1 MIRKILMIVSAACFV
16 FAVPARAQAPDAGD
30 GSTTTGE
37 TAKEGDSDGPPR
49 FWQASVG
56 GGHFMVALDRIVS
69 VSRHK
74 YLLDGAVIVDE
85 VTVDTV
91 GQALARFYYIEPVTS
106 AAGGSTASDVT
117 KRAQELLD
125 KASERVGG
133 GLEDMVGKKYGV
145 TSHAKSI
152 EYRIMSANTLT
163 ALYGSVR
170 KAWETGRGRQ
180 FNAK

>member
-1 MIRKILMIVSAACFV
+1 MIRKILMIVSAALFV
-16 FAVPARAQAPDAGD
+16 IAVPARAQAPNADD
-30 GSTTTGE
+30 GTTKTDE
-37 TAKEGDSDGPPR
+37 TAKDGDTAGPPR

-56 GGHFMVALDRIVS
+56 DGHFMVALDRIVS

-74 YLLDGAVIVDE
+74 YVLDGAVIVDE

-91 GQALARFYYIEPVTS
+91 GQALARFYFIEPVTS
-106 AAGGSTASDVT
+106 ATRGNTASDIT

-152 EYRIMSANTLT
+152 EYRVMSATTLT

-170 KAWETGRGRQ
+170 NAWESGRGRQ

>member
-1 MIRKILMIVSAACFV
+1 MIRKILMIVSAALFV
-16 FAVPARAQAPDAGD
+16 IAVPARAQAPDAAD
-30 GSTTTGE
+30 GTKTDE
-37 TAKEGDSDGPPR
+37 TSKEGDSAGPPR

-91 GQALARFYYIEPVTS
+91 GQALARFYFIEPVTS
-106 AAGGSTASDVT
+106 ATPGNAAAGIT
-117 KRAQELLD
+117 KRAQELLEN
-125 KASERVGG
+125 ASERVGG

-152 EYRIMSANTLT
+152 EYRVMSATTLT
-163 ALYGSVR
+163 ALYASVR
-170 KAWETGRGRQ
+170 SAWESGRGRQ
-180 FNAK
+180 FNVK